1 MTQIIQRD
9 THKPRQILP
18 NLDKVP
24 QTSLFAE
31 EISPAATLVVQE
43 FEVRVYDEYVISGNT
58 AVLRCVVPS
67 FVRDLVTVTAWV
79 RDHAYHI
86 YPSAHGDGK
95 YQALLDGRLLVH
107 NVEAADSY
115 ATYRCRVL
123 HTLTATT
130 AASNTA
136 RIIVHDPRERQIP
149 RMVTKSTTV
158 QISDTKPLVLPCV
171 AHAHPP
177 PEYRWWQVRGEE
189 KLPLMT
195 SSNSMGVPIGSGGG
209 DAGGGQGWG
218 RGGVVVLD
226 PTRLELV
233 DESTTLVCQ
242 ASNEAGRTTMEV
254 RIERSVKVTAHLSP
268 RVLVVDAGAV
278 GTLRCQVPGSH
289 PHSISWYKD
298 GHVLTP
304 RGRIAIT
311 DGGSTLEVRGVGRG
325 DAGMYQCFVRG
336 SKDTVQ
342 DASELRLGASP
353 PELVYKFISQT
364 LTPGPSVSLK
374 CIASGTPTPT
384 ITWALDGFP
393 LPQNER
399 LVMGQYV
406 SVHGEV
412 ISHVNISGVRVED
425 GGSYSCS
432 ASNSA
437 ASVVHAAPLHV
448 YGTPHVRPMG
458 PMSAVAGETF
468 RIKCPVAGYP
478 INSITWAKG
487 GRTLPINRRQ
497 RVSPEG
503 ELVINHVSRNADQ
516 GDYTCT
522 ASNKQGHTSSQS
534 LPLRVVEPPQMAPF
548 TLPGSLSAG
557 SRVAVQCVV
566 TQGDPPVT
574 LSWLHD
580 DSPAT
585 STPGITVTPLG
596 QFVLALLI
604 ESLRPHHAGNY
615 TCEARSPAATA
626 THSATLHVHVPPRWV
641 VEPRDVS
648 VIRGED
654 ALLTCEAMGFPQPS
668 VTWRRTRPG
677 NDKNLFNNVGM
688 GVSIP
693 LSRKWGNGSLLIS
706 SATEEAEGSYMCE
719 ASNGVG
725 TGLSAIINLQVH
737 APPVVTGEGV
747 VEVRR
752 GETIKLQC
760 EARGDAPISLNVAR
774 DGKPLDTNDYRYSVE
789 VVEDSDP
796 DRSVSKGS
804 PAGGVRA
811 EVRVTNVTPQDS
823 AVIACT
829 ATNAYGSHTH
839 NMELKVQDV
848 PEAPRDL
855 RVTREG
861 SRSVTVTWAAP
872 PSPNTPITHYVI
884 HLKTQTV
891 SWESNSVRQLRTEG
905 SSTSAVL
912 EDLLPAKV
920 FQVRV
925 VAVNSVGESPSSEP
939 LSLRTDGEA
948 PSAAPVTVRA
958 VGVSSREVQLTWA
971 APDPDTWNGQLLGYY
986 VGHKQDSPVGNGR
999 SFSFDTVGVTGGG
1012 EESWTVGGLEKFTR
1026 YVFVLQ
1032 AFNAKGPG
1040 PLSTE
1045 VFATTLEDV
1054 PEAPPEDVT
1063 CVALTS
1069 TRVEVSWSPPPAH
1082 LTHGRITTYTLTY
1095 TPMDDHTGL
1104 PAGESRIVNGQSAT
1118 VGDLERYTNYSVTV
1132 AAATRAGV
1140 GVSSQAVVC
1149 ATEEDVPQAPRAVKV
1164 VVNGGNS
1171 AIVAWAAPE
1180 RAHGTVTKYILY
1192 RRAPP
1197 ARDPIRRILPP
1208 QTLWLE
1214 VTDLASNHLYE
1225 FWVTSAT
1232 RVGEGPASS
1241 VVSVTPSATVGA
1253 GIYSMGGEVRAARGT
1268 DVVLSCQHVG
1278 RPTPTLSWRRDNAPV
1293 THDSRYEPQ
1302 LDGGLLI
1309 RDCQR
1314 SDSGN
1319 YTCHASNRHGSDHV
1333 VYKLIV
1339 MVPPAA
1345 VVLHSMG
1352 STSNSVTVSWRHIDD
1367 GGAPVR
1373 KLTLTWRPDPGE
1385 WREVTLARHLTQY
1398 TLGELT
1404 CGTEYHLYLTSHNKI
1419 GPGAASEV
1427 ITVRTKGSRPSPP
1440 PQHRLISVNTTA
1452 VTLRLASWADQQCPI
1467 AHFSVRFRPS
1477 NQRDWQ
1483 MVSGRLPGSQK
1494 EYALGDLAPA
1504 TSYELSVTAQN
1515 PAGETT
1521 ASYNFITLGLT
1532 GDHLQ
1537 EGLGSISGGR
1547 MGPTGGMGTAAEDV
1561 FTDPAFIVPVI
1572 ISCIALVSIVIAITL
1587 CLRKRP
1593 GNGQNGNPAGEGGD
1607 SSATSAAENKS
1618 NLAAREQYYA
1628 TVRKPAPSPIHDVNA
1643 LERIP
1648 EYAEDIYPYATF
1660 QIQRQEDTLSTHFQ
1674 TFVYQDPRRATVET
1688 LAYRKS
1694 GSGNNGDGR
1703 EGRNGGGGGGENRG
1717 GGGGVGVGGG
1727 GESRVGVGGL
1737 ERDSDEYGRVKRC
1750 RMKYGGE
1757 SEDYDDSL
1765 NSDTD
1770 TDHAASSRTESSSH
1784 LDDTHHSAL
1793 SSRNHHHNLLYV
1805 ASDASTTASPLQE
1818 RKSLPRRS
1826 RSRSSGSGSYAALSV
1841 AVKGMNN
1848 TSRGVLGGVGAMTTG
1863 GMGRSHALGP
1873 STPALDVME
1882 MSETECDRDN
1892 RRQGAPPVSGGRR
1905 RNTSFSI
1912 AV

>member
-1 MTQIIQRD
+1 M
-9 THKPRQILP
+9 
-18 NLDKVP
+18 
-24 QTSLFAE
+24 A
-31 EISPAATLVVQE
+31 
-43 FEVRVYDEYVISGNT
+43 
-58 AVLRCVVPS
+58 
-67 FVRDLVTVTAWV
+67 
-79 RDHAYHI
+79 
-86 YPSAHGDGK
+86 
-95 YQALLDGRLLVH
+95 
-107 NVEAADSY
+107 
-115 ATYRCRVL
+115 
-123 HTLTATT
+123 
-130 AASNTA
+130 
-136 RIIVHDPRERQIP
+136 
-149 RMVTKSTTV
+149 M
-158 QISDTKPLVLPCV
+158 
-171 AHAHPP
+171 
-177 PEYRWWQVRGEE
+177 
-189 KLPLMT
+189 
-195 SSNSMGVPIGSGGG
+195 
-209 DAGGGQGWG
+209 
-218 RGGVVVLD
+218 
-226 PTRLELV
+226 
-233 DESTTLVCQ
+233 
-242 ASNEAGRTTMEV
+242 
-254 RIERSVKVTAHLSP
+254 
-268 RVLVVDAGAV
+268 
-278 GTLRCQVPGSH
+278 VPGFTS
-289 PHSISWYKD
+289 YK
-298 GHVLTP
+298 GWSP
-304 RGRIAIT
+304 
-311 DGGSTLEVRGVGRG
+311 
-325 DAGMYQCFVRG
+325 
-336 SKDTVQ
+336 
-342 DASELRLGASP
+342 SE
-353 PELVYKFISQT
+353 
-364 LTPGPSVSLK
+364 
-374 CIASGTPTPT
+374 
-384 ITWALDGFP
+384 
-393 LPQNER
+393 
-399 LVMGQYV
+399 
-406 SVHGEV
+406 
-412 ISHVNISGVRVED
+412 
-425 GGSYSCS
+425 
-432 ASNSA
+432 
-437 ASVVHAAPLHV
+437 
-448 YGTPHVRPMG
+448 
-458 PMSAVAGETF
+458 
-468 RIKCPVAGYP
+468 
-478 INSITWAKG
+478 
-487 GRTLPINRRQ
+487 
-497 RVSPEG
+497 
-503 ELVINHVSRNADQ
+503 
-516 GDYTCT
+516 
-522 ASNKQGHTSSQS
+522 
-534 LPLRVVEPPQMAPF
+534 
-548 TLPGSLSAG
+548 
-557 SRVAVQCVV
+557 
-566 TQGDPPVT
+566 
-574 LSWLHD
+574 
-580 DSPAT
+580 
-585 STPGITVTPLG
+585 
-596 QFVLALLI
+596 
-604 ESLRPHHAGNY
+604 
-615 TCEARSPAATA
+615 
-626 THSATLHVHVPPRWV
+626 
-641 VEPRDVS
+641 
-648 VIRGED
+648 
-654 ALLTCEAMGFPQPS
+654 
-668 VTWRRTRPG
+668 
-677 NDKNLFNNVGM
+677 NV
-688 GVSIP
+688 IP
-693 LSRKWGNGSLLIS
+693 LSGKYL
-706 SATEEAEGSYMCE
+706 A
-719 ASNGVG
+719 
-725 TGLSAIINLQVH
+725 
-737 APPVVTGEGV
+737 
-747 VEVRR
+747 
-752 GETIKLQC
+752 
-760 EARGDAPISLNVAR
+760 ISLKEYIR
-774 DGKPLDTNDYRYSVE
+774 IPIYSSMCTVFE
-789 VVEDSDP
+789 
-796 DRSVSKGS
+796 KGS

-986 VGHKQDSPVGNGR
+986 VGHKQDSPVGSGR

-1012 EESWTVGGLEKFTR
+1012 EETWTVGNLEKFTR

-1032 AFNAKGPG
+1032 AFNGKGPG

-1104 PAGESRIVNGQSAT
+1104 PAGEARIVNGQSAT

-1140 GVSSQAVVC
+1140 GVSSQPVVC
-1149 ATEEDVPQAPRAVKV
+1149 ATEEDVPQAPRTIKV
-1164 VVNGGNS
+1164 VMNGPNS
-1171 AIVAWAAPE
+1171 VIVAWAAPE

-1232 RVGEGPASS
+1232 RVGEGPASP
-1241 VVSVTPSATVGA
+1241 VVSATPSATVGS
-1253 GIYSMGGEVRAARGT
+1253 GIYSVGGEVRAARGT

-1333 VYKLIV
+1333 VYTLIV

-1345 VVLHSMG
+1345 VLLHSMG
-1352 STSNSVTVSWRHIDD
+1352 STSTSVTVSWRHVDD

-1452 VTLRLASWADQQCPI
+1452 VTLRLTAWADQQCPI

-1521 ASYNFITLGLT
+1521 AAYNFITLGLT

-1547 MGPTGGMGTAAEDV
+1547 MGPTGGIGTAAEDV

-1587 CLRKRP
+1587 CIRRRP
-1593 GNGQNGNPAGEGGD
+1593 GNGQNGNQGGRGGRFL
-1607 SSATSAAENKS
+1607 SHFCS
-1618 NLAAREQYYA
+1618 REQEQ
-1628 TVRKPAPSPIHDVNA
+1628 P
-1643 LERIP
+1643 
-1648 EYAEDIYPYATF
+1648 
-1660 QIQRQEDTLSTHFQ
+1660 
-1674 TFVYQDPRRATVET
+1674 
-1688 LAYRKS
+1688 
-1694 GSGNNGDGR
+1694 
-1703 EGRNGGGGGGENRG
+1703 GGERTVLCNCQEARA
-1717 GGGGVGVGGG
+1717 
-1727 GESRVGVGGL
+1727 L
-1737 ERDSDEYGRVKRC
+1737 A
-1750 RMKYGGE
+1750 
-1757 SEDYDDSL
+1757 
-1765 NSDTD
+1765 DT
-1770 TDHAASSRTESSSH
+1770 
-1784 LDDTHHSAL
+1784 
-1793 SSRNHHHNLLYV
+1793 
-1805 ASDASTTASPLQE
+1805 
-1818 RKSLPRRS
+1818 
-1826 RSRSSGSGSYAALSV
+1826 
-1841 AVKGMNN
+1841 
-1848 TSRGVLGGVGAMTTG
+1848 
-1863 GMGRSHALGP
+1863 
-1873 STPALDVME
+1873 
-1882 MSETECDRDN
+1882 
-1892 RRQGAPPVSGGRR
+1892 
-1905 RNTSFSI
+1905 
-1912 AV
+1912 